1 MFSVFTFHSLSLKK
15 VSFKSLKK
23 ENKVVSGSYWLCTY
37 TLYLFTYIY
46 VILKSIYILSTYTYI
61 CLAAQLVGSIIGRKK
76 WTIKMPNS
84 GLVAWKMMMFNYIIF
99 LALSLSI
106 DGSKAQLS
114 ENSRSPELGPSFS
127 KAGQPSVR
135 IKPIDISNHLCISHV
150 QASVFLALV
159 ELEPPF
165 FGDFRLWQC

>member
-1 MFSVFTFHSLSLKK
+1 
-15 VSFKSLKK
+15 
-23 ENKVVSGSYWLCTY
+23 
-37 TLYLFTYIY
+37 
-46 VILKSIYILSTYTYI
+46 
-61 CLAAQLVGSIIGRKK
+61 
-76 WTIKMPNS
+76 MPNS
-84 GLVAWKMMMFNYIIF
+84 GLVAWKMMMFNCIIF

-150 QASVFLALV
+150 QASVFLAFG
-159 ELEPPF
+159 ELEPSLLGISD
-165 FGDFRLWQC
+165 FGNSKLFEVVYLFLHPGTTTAVKTEQFTSIIMARYITTMYY